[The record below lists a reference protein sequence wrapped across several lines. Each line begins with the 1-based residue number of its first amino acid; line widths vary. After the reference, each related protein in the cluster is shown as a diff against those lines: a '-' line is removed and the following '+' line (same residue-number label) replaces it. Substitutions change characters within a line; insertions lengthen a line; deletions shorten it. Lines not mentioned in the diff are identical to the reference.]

1 MNANRLLAAIAGFIA
16 LGFIL
21 SSSIFVVDQ
30 RNFAVVFAFGQIVR
44 VIEQPGLQF
53 KYPAPF
59 ESVRFFDRR
68 ILTIDNPEA
77 ERFITVKYPA
87 PFESVRFFD
96 RRILTIDNPE
106 AERFITAEKKNLLV
120 DSYVKWR
127 IVDPRKFFVSFKG
140 DERLAQDRLTQLI
153 RSALN
158 EEFTKRTVREIISD
172 QREQVMEGIRK
183 KVADDA
189 ADIGVEIVDVRLKRV
204 DLLAEISDSVY
215 RRMEAERKR
224 VANELRSM
232 GAAESDKI
240 RANAERQRDT
250 ILAEA
255 YREAQKIKGAGDA
268 KATALYAD
276 AFGRDPQFAQFYQSL
291 QAYRS
296 SFKDK
301 KDVMVVEPNGEF
313 FKFLNKKN

>member
-1 MNANRLLAAIAGFIA
+1 MNLNRLIASSIA
-16 LGFIL
+16 LVALVYVL
-21 SSSIFVVDQ
+21 SSSIFIVDQ
-30 RNFAVVFAFGQIVR
+30 RKFAVVFSFGQIVR
-44 VIEQPGLQF
+44 VIEHPGLQF

-59 ESVRFFDRR
+59 E
-68 ILTIDNPEA
+68 N
-77 ERFITVKYPA
+77 
-87 PFESVRFFD
+87 VRFFD

-127 IVDPRKFFVSFKG
+127 IVDPRKFFISFKG
-140 DERLAQDRLTQLI
+140 DERLAQDRLTQLV

-158 EEFTKRTVREIISD
+158 EEFTKRTVRELISD
-172 QREQVMEGIRK
+172 QREAVMQGIRK
-183 KVADDA
+183 KVADDSS
-189 ADIGVEIVDVRLKRV
+189 DIGVEIVDVRLKRV

-224 VANELRSM
+224 VANELRST

-255 YREAQKIKGAGDA
+255 YRDAQKIKGAGDA
-268 KATALYAD
+268 KATALYAE
-276 AFGRDPQFAQFYQSL
+276 AFSRDPQFAQFYQSL
-291 QAYRS
+291 EAYRR

-301 KDVMVVEPNGEF
+301 KDLVIVEPSGDF
-313 FKFLNKKN
+313 FKFLHKK

>member
-1 MNANRLLAAIAGFIA
+1 MNANRLIAAGIGFIA
-16 LGFIL
+16 LIYVL

-30 RNFAVVFAFGQIVR
+30 RKFAVVFSFGQIVR
-44 VIEQPGLQF
+44 VIEKPGIQ
-53 KYPAPF
+53 
-59 ESVRFFDRR
+59 
-68 ILTIDNPEA
+68 I
-77 ERFITVKYPA
+77 KYPA

-127 IVDPRKFFVSFKG
+127 IVDPRKFFISFKG
-140 DERLAQDRLTQLI
+140 DERLAQDRLTQLV

-158 EEFTKRTVREIISD
+158 EEFTKRTVRELISD
-172 QREQVMEGIRK
+172 QREEVMQGIRK

-189 ADIGVEIVDVRLKRV
+189 SDIGVEIVDVRLKRV

-255 YREAQKIKGAGDA
+255 YRDAQKITGAGDA
-268 KATALYAD
+268 KATALYAE

-291 QAYRS
+291 EAYRS

-301 KDVMVVEPNGEF
+301 KDIMVVEPNGEF
-313 FKFLNKKN
+313 FKFLHNK

>member
-1 MNANRLLAAIAGFIA
+1 MNFNRLIAGAIAFIA
-16 LGFIL
+16 LMYVL

-30 RNFAVVFAFGQIVR
+30 RKFAVVFSFGQIVR
-44 VIEQPGLQF
+44 VIEKPGLQ
-53 KYPAPF
+53 
-59 ESVRFFDRR
+59 
-68 ILTIDNPEA
+68 I
-77 ERFITVKYPA
+77 KYPA

-127 IVDPRKFFVSFKG
+127 IVDPRKFFISFKG
-140 DERLAQDRLTQLI
+140 DERLAQDRLTQLV

-158 EEFTKRTVREIISD
+158 EEFTKRTVRELISD
-172 QREQVMEGIRK
+172 QREQVMQGIRK

-189 ADIGVEIVDVRLKRV
+189 SDIGVEIVDVRLKRV

-255 YREAQKIKGAGDA
+255 YRDAQKIKGAGDA
-268 KATALYAD
+268 KATALYAE

-291 QAYRS
+291 EAYRS

-301 KDVMVVEPNGEF
+301 KDVMVVEPTGEF
-313 FKFLNKKN
+313 FKFLHKK

>member
-1 MNANRLLAAIAGFIA
+1 MNANRLIAAGIGFVA
-16 LGFIL
+16 LIYIL

-30 RNFAVVFAFGQIVR
+30 RKFAVVFAFGSIVR
-44 VIEQPGLQF
+44 VIENPGIQ
-53 KYPAPF
+53 
-59 ESVRFFDRR
+59 
-68 ILTIDNPEA
+68 
-77 ERFITVKYPA
+77 VKLPA

-127 IVDPRKFFVSFKG
+127 IVDPRKFFISFKG
-140 DERLAQDRLTQLI
+140 DERLAQDRLTQLV

-158 EEFTKRTVREIISD
+158 EEFTKRTVRELISD
-172 QREQVMEGIRK
+172 QREEVMQGIRK

-189 ADIGVEIVDVRLKRV
+189 SDIGVEIVDVRLKRV

-255 YREAQKIKGAGDA
+255 YRDAQKIKGAGDA
-268 KATALYAD
+268 KATALYAE

-291 QAYRS
+291 EAYRG

-301 KDVMVVEPNGEF
+301 KDVMVVEPTSDF
-313 FKFLNKKN
+313 FKFLHKK

>member
-1 MNANRLLAAIAGFIA
+1 MNANRLIAAAIAFIA
-16 LGFIL
+16 LIYVL
-21 SSSIFVVDQ
+21 SSSIFIVDQ
-30 RNFAVVFAFGQIVR
+30 RKFAVVFSFGQIVR
-44 VIEQPGLQF
+44 VIEKPGLQ
-53 KYPAPF
+53 
-59 ESVRFFDRR
+59 
-68 ILTIDNPEA
+68 I
-77 ERFITVKYPA
+77 KYPA

-127 IVDPRKFFVSFKG
+127 IVDPRKFFISFKG
-140 DERLAQDRLTQLI
+140 DERLAQDRLTQLV

-158 EEFTKRTVREIISD
+158 EEFTKRTVRELISD
-172 QREQVMEGIRK
+172 QREQVMQGIRK

-189 ADIGVEIVDVRLKRV
+189 SDIGVEIVDVRLKRV

-255 YREAQKIKGAGDA
+255 YRDAQKIKGAGDA
-268 KATALYAD
+268 KATALYAE

-291 QAYRS
+291 EAYRS

-313 FKFLNKKN
+313 FKFLHKK

>member
-1 MNANRLLAAIAGFIA
+1 MNANRLIAAAIGFVAIIY
-16 LGFIL
+16 LL

-30 RNFAVVFAFGQIVR
+30 RKFAVVFSFGQIVR
-44 VIEQPGLQF
+44 VIENPGIQ
-53 KYPAPF
+53 
-59 ESVRFFDRR
+59 
-68 ILTIDNPEA
+68 
-77 ERFITVKYPA
+77 VKLPA

-127 IVDPRKFFVSFKG
+127 IVDPRKFFISFKG
-140 DERLAQDRLTQLI
+140 DERLAQDRLTQLV

-158 EEFTKRTVREIISD
+158 EEFTKRTVRELISD
-172 QREQVMEGIRK
+172 QREEVMQGIRK

-189 ADIGVEIVDVRLKRV
+189 SDIGVEIVDVRLKRV

-255 YREAQKIKGAGDA
+255 YRDAQKIKGSGDA
-268 KATALYAD
+268 KATALYAE

-291 QAYRS
+291 EAYRS

-301 KDVMVVEPNGEF
+301 KDIMVVEPNGEF
-313 FKFLNKKN
+313 FKFLHKK

>member
-1 MNANRLLAAIAGFIA
+1 MNANRLLAAIAGLIGLFYV
-16 LGFIL
+16 LT
-21 SSSIFVVDQ
+21 SSIFVVDQ
-30 RNFAVVFAFGQIVR
+30 RNFAVVFSFGQIVR
-44 VIEQPGLQF
+44 VIEQPGLQVKF
-53 KYPAPF
+53 PAPF
-59 ESVRFFDRR
+59 ENVRFFDRR
-68 ILTIDNPEA
+68 ILTIDTPEA
-77 ERFITVKYPA
+77 ERFIT
-87 PFESVRFFD
+87 S
-96 RRILTIDNPE
+96 
-106 AERFITAEKKNLLV
+106 EKKNLLV

-140 DERLAQDRLTQLI
+140 DERLAQDRLTQLV

-172 QREQVMEGIRK
+172 QREQVMQGIRT

-189 ADIGVEIVDVRLKRV
+189 SDIGVEIVDVRLKRV

-224 VANELRSM
+224 VANELRST

-255 YREAQKIKGAGDA
+255 YREAQKIKGSGDA

-301 KDVMVVEPNGEF
+301 RDVIVVEPNGEF
-313 FKFLNKKN
+313 FKFMNKKN

>member
-1 MNANRLLAAIAGFIA
+1 MNANRLIAGAIAFIA
-16 LGFIL
+16 LIYVL
-21 SSSIFVVDQ
+21 SSSIFIVDQ
-30 RNFAVVFAFGQIVR
+30 RKFAVVFSFGQIVR
-44 VIEQPGLQF
+44 VIEKPGLQ
-53 KYPAPF
+53 
-59 ESVRFFDRR
+59 
-68 ILTIDNPEA
+68 I
-77 ERFITVKYPA
+77 KYPA

-127 IVDPRKFFVSFKG
+127 IVDPRKFFISFKG
-140 DERLAQDRLTQLI
+140 DERLAEDRLTQLV

-158 EEFTKRTVREIISD
+158 EEFTKRTVRELISD
-172 QREQVMEGIRK
+172 QREQVMQGIRT

-189 ADIGVEIVDVRLKRV
+189 SDIGVEIVDVRLKRV

-240 RANAERQRDT
+240 RANAERQRVT

-255 YREAQKIKGAGDA
+255 YRDAQKIKGAGDA
-268 KATALYAD
+268 KATALYAE
-276 AFGRDPQFAQFYQSL
+276 AFGRDPAFAQFYQSL
-291 QAYRS
+291 EAYRN

-313 FKFLNKKN
+313 FKFLHKK

>member
-1 MNANRLLAAIAGFIA
+1 MNANRLLAAIAGLIGLFYIVT
-16 LGFIL
+16 
-21 SSSIFVVDQ
+21 SSIFVVDQ
-30 RNFAVVFAFGQIVR
+30 RNFAVVFSFGQIVR
-44 VIEQPGLQF
+44 VIEQPGLQA
-53 KYPAPF
+53 KLPAPF
-59 ESVRFFDRR
+59 ENVRFFDRR
-68 ILTIDNPEA
+68 ILTIDTPEA
-77 ERFITVKYPA
+77 ERFIT
-87 PFESVRFFD
+87 S
-96 RRILTIDNPE
+96 
-106 AERFITAEKKNLLV
+106 EKKNLLV

-140 DERLAQDRLTQLI
+140 DERLAQDRLTQLV

-172 QREQVMEGIRK
+172 QREQVMQGIRK

-189 ADIGVEIVDVRLKRV
+189 SDIGVEIVDVRLKRV

-224 VANELRSM
+224 VANELRST

-255 YREAQKIKGAGDA
+255 YREAQKIKGSGDA
-268 KATALYAD
+268 KATSLYAD

-301 KDVMVVEPNGEF
+301 RDVIVLEPNSEF
-313 FKFLNKKN
+313 FKFMNKKN

>member
-1 MNANRLLAAIAGFIA
+1 MNTNRLIAAGIAFIA
-16 LGFIL
+16 LIYVL
-21 SSSIFVVDQ
+21 SSSIFIVDQ
-30 RNFAVVFAFGQIVR
+30 RKFAVVFSFGQIVR
-44 VIEQPGLQF
+44 VIEQPGLQ
-53 KYPAPF
+53 
-59 ESVRFFDRR
+59 
-68 ILTIDNPEA
+68 I
-77 ERFITVKYPA
+77 KYPA

-127 IVDPRKFFVSFKG
+127 IVDPRKFFISFKG
-140 DERLAQDRLTQLI
+140 DERLAQDRLTQLV

-158 EEFTKRTVREIISD
+158 EEFTKRTVRELISD
-172 QREQVMEGIRK
+172 QREEVMQGIRK
-183 KVADDA
+183 KVAVDA
-189 ADIGVEIVDVRLKRV
+189 SDIGVEIVDVRLKRV

-224 VANELRSM
+224 VANELRST

-255 YREAQKIKGAGDA
+255 YRDAQKIKGAGDA
-268 KATALYAD
+268 KATAVYAE
-276 AFGRDPQFAQFYQSL
+276 AFGRDPSFAQFYQNL
-291 QAYRS
+291 EAYRN

-301 KDVMVVEPNGEF
+301 KDLMVIEPNGEF
-313 FKFLNKKN
+313 FKNLHKK

>member
-1 MNANRLLAAIAGFIA
+1 MNANRLLAGAAGLVA
-16 LGFIL
+16 LIFVL
-21 SSSIFVVDQ
+21 SSSIFVLDQ

-44 VIEQPGLQF
+44 VIEQPGLQI

-59 ESVRFFDRR
+59 ENVRFFDRR
-68 ILTIDNPEA
+68 ILTIDTPEA
-77 ERFITVKYPA
+77 ERFIT
-87 PFESVRFFD
+87 S
-96 RRILTIDNPE
+96 
-106 AERFITAEKKNLLV
+106 EKKNLLV
-120 DSYVKWR
+120 DSFVKWR

-140 DERLAQDRLTQLI
+140 DERLAQDRLTQLV

-172 QREQVMEGIRK
+172 QREEVMQGIRK
-183 KVADDA
+183 KVAMDA
-189 ADIGVEIVDVRLKRV
+189 SEIGVEIVDVRLKRI

-224 VANELRSM
+224 VANELRST

-255 YREAQKIKGAGDA
+255 YRDAQKIKGSGDA
-268 KATALYAD
+268 KATALYAE
-276 AFGRDPQFAQFYQSL
+276 AFGRDAQFAQFYQSL

-301 KDVMVVEPNGEF
+301 RDVMVVEPSSEF
-313 FKFLNKKN
+313 FKFMNKKNW

>member
-1 MNANRLLAAIAGFIA
+1 MNANRLIAAGIGFVA
-16 LGFIL
+16 LIYVL

-30 RNFAVVFAFGQIVR
+30 RKYAVVFSFGQIVR
-44 VIEQPGLQF
+44 VIENPGIQ
-53 KYPAPF
+53 
-59 ESVRFFDRR
+59 
-68 ILTIDNPEA
+68 
-77 ERFITVKYPA
+77 VKLPA

-127 IVDPRKFFVSFKG
+127 IVDPRKFFISFKG
-140 DERLAQDRLTQLI
+140 DERLAQDRLTQLV

-158 EEFTKRTVREIISD
+158 EEFTKRTVRELISD
-172 QREQVMEGIRK
+172 QREEVMQGIRK

-189 ADIGVEIVDVRLKRV
+189 SDIGVEIVDVRLKRV

-255 YREAQKIKGAGDA
+255 YRDAQKIKGAGDA
-268 KATALYAD
+268 KATALYAE

-291 QAYRS
+291 EAYRS

-301 KDVMVVEPNGEF
+301 KDVMVVEPTGEF
-313 FKFLNKKN
+313 FKFLHKK

>member
-1 MNANRLLAAIAGFIA
+1 MNANRLIAAGIGFIA
-16 LGFIL
+16 LIYVL
-21 SSSIFVVDQ
+21 SSSVFVVDQ
-30 RNFAVVFAFGQIVR
+30 RKFAVVFSFGQIVR
-44 VIEQPGLQF
+44 VIEQPGIQ
-53 KYPAPF
+53 
-59 ESVRFFDRR
+59 
-68 ILTIDNPEA
+68 
-77 ERFITVKYPA
+77 VKLPA

-127 IVDPRKFFVSFKG
+127 IVDPRKFFISFKG
-140 DERLAQDRLTQLI
+140 DERLAQDRLTQLV

-158 EEFTKRTVREIISD
+158 EEFTKRTVRELISD
-172 QREQVMEGIRK
+172 QREEVMQGIRK

-189 ADIGVEIVDVRLKRV
+189 SDIGVEIVDVRLKRV

-255 YREAQKIKGAGDA
+255 YRDAQKIKGAGDA
-268 KATALYAD
+268 KATALYAE

-291 QAYRS
+291 EAYRS

-301 KDVMVVEPNGEF
+301 KDIMVVEPNGEF
-313 FKFLNKKN
+313 FKFLHKK

>member
-1 MNANRLLAAIAGFIA
+1 MNANRLLAGAAGLVA
-16 LGFIL
+16 LIFVL
-21 SSSIFVVDQ
+21 SSSIFVLDQ

-44 VIEQPGLQF
+44 IIEQPGLQF

-59 ESVRFFDRR
+59 ENIRFFDRR
-68 ILTIDNPEA
+68 ILTIDTPEA
-77 ERFITVKYPA
+77 ERFIT
-87 PFESVRFFD
+87 S
-96 RRILTIDNPE
+96 
-106 AERFITAEKKNLLV
+106 EKKNLLV

-140 DERLAQDRLTQLI
+140 DERLAQDRLTQLV

-172 QREQVMEGIRK
+172 QREEVMQGIRK
-183 KVADDA
+183 KVATDA
-189 ADIGVEIVDVRLKRV
+189 SEIGVEIVDVRLKRI

-224 VANELRSM
+224 VANELRST

-250 ILAEA
+250 ILAQA
-255 YREAQKIKGAGDA
+255 YRDAQKIKGSGDA
-268 KATALYAD
+268 RATALYAE

-291 QAYRS
+291 VAYRS

-301 KDVMVVEPNGEF
+301 KDVMVVEPNSEF
-313 FKFLNKKN
+313 FKFMQKKNW

>member
-1 MNANRLLAAIAGFIA
+1 MNANRLIAAGIGFIA
-16 LGFIL
+16 LIYVL

-30 RNFAVVFAFGQIVR
+30 RKFAVVFSFGQIVR
-44 VIEQPGLQF
+44 VIENPGIQ
-53 KYPAPF
+53 
-59 ESVRFFDRR
+59 
-68 ILTIDNPEA
+68 
-77 ERFITVKYPA
+77 VKMPA

-127 IVDPRKFFVSFKG
+127 IVDPRKFFISFKG
-140 DERLAQDRLTQLI
+140 DERLAQDRLTQLV

-158 EEFTKRTVREIISD
+158 EEFTKRTVRELISD
-172 QREQVMEGIRK
+172 QREEVMQGIRK

-224 VANELRSM
+224 VANELRST

-255 YREAQKIKGAGDA
+255 YRDAQKIKGAGDA
-268 KATALYAD
+268 KATALYAE

-291 QAYRS
+291 EAYRS

-313 FKFLNKKN
+313 FKFLHKK

>member
-1 MNANRLLAAIAGFIA
+1 MNANRLLAAIAGLIGLFYV
-16 LGFIL
+16 LT
-21 SSSIFVVDQ
+21 SSIFVVDQ
-30 RNFAVVFAFGQIVR
+30 RNYAVVFSFGQIVR
-44 VIEQPGLQF
+44 VIEQPGLQA
-53 KYPAPF
+53 KLPAPF
-59 ESVRFFDRR
+59 ENVRFFDRR
-68 ILTIDNPEA
+68 ILTIDTPEA
-77 ERFITVKYPA
+77 ERFIT
-87 PFESVRFFD
+87 S
-96 RRILTIDNPE
+96 
-106 AERFITAEKKNLLV
+106 EKKNLLV

-140 DERLAQDRLTQLI
+140 DERLAQDRLTQLV

-172 QREQVMEGIRK
+172 QREQVMQGIRK

-189 ADIGVEIVDVRLKRV
+189 SDIGVEIVDVRLKRV

-224 VANELRSM
+224 VANELRST

-255 YREAQKIKGAGDA
+255 YREAQKIKGSGDA

-301 KDVMVVEPNGEF
+301 RDVMVVEPNGEF
-313 FKFLNKKN
+313 FKFMNKKN

>member
-1 MNANRLLAAIAGFIA
+1 MSLNRLIAGLFA
-16 LGFIL
+16 LIVLAYVL
-21 SSSIFVVDQ
+21 SSSIFIVDQ
-30 RNFAVVFAFGQIVR
+30 RKYAVVFSFGQIVR
-44 VIEQPGLQF
+44 VIEKPGLQ
-53 KYPAPF
+53 
-59 ESVRFFDRR
+59 
-68 ILTIDNPEA
+68 
-77 ERFITVKYPA
+77 VKYPA
-87 PFESVRFFD
+87 PFENVRFFD

-127 IVDPRKFFVSFKG
+127 IVDPRKFFISFKG
-140 DERLAQDRLTQLI
+140 DERLAEDRLTQLV

-158 EEFTKRTVREIISD
+158 EEFTKRTVRELISD
-172 QREQVMEGIRK
+172 QREQVMQGIRK

-189 ADIGVEIVDVRLKRV
+189 SDIGVEIVDVRLKRV

-224 VANELRSM
+224 VANELRST

-255 YREAQKIKGAGDA
+255 YRDAQKIKGAGDA
-268 KATALYAD
+268 RATALYAE
-276 AFGRDPQFAQFYQSL
+276 AFGRDAQFAQFYQSL
-291 QAYRS
+291 EAYRS

-301 KDVMVVEPNGEF
+301 KDIVVVEPNGEF
-313 FKFLNKKN
+313 FKFLHKK

>member
-1 MNANRLLAAIAGFIA
+1 MNANRLIAAAIAFIA
-16 LGFIL
+16 LIYVL

-30 RNFAVVFAFGQIVR
+30 RKFAVVFSFGQIVR
-44 VIEQPGLQF
+44 VIEQPGIQ
-53 KYPAPF
+53 
-59 ESVRFFDRR
+59 
-68 ILTIDNPEA
+68 
-77 ERFITVKYPA
+77 VKYPA

-127 IVDPRKFFVSFKG
+127 IVDPRKFFISFKG
-140 DERLAQDRLTQLI
+140 DERLAQDRLTQLV

-158 EEFTKRTVREIISD
+158 EEFTKRTVRELISD
-172 QREQVMEGIRK
+172 QREEVMQGIRK
-183 KVADDA
+183 KVAVDA
-189 ADIGVEIVDVRLKRV
+189 SDIGVEIVDVRLKRV

-224 VANELRSM
+224 VANELRST

-255 YREAQKIKGAGDA
+255 YRDAQKIKGAGDA
-268 KATALYAD
+268 KATAIYAE
-276 AFGRDPQFAQFYQSL
+276 AFGRDPSFAQFYQNL
-291 QAYRS
+291 EAYRN

-301 KDVMVVEPNGEF
+301 KDLMVIEPNGEF
-313 FKFLNKKN
+313 FKNLHKK

>member
-1 MNANRLLAAIAGFIA
+1 MNANRLIAAVIGFIA
-16 LGFIL
+16 LIYIL
-21 SSSIFVVDQ
+21 SSSIFIVDQ
-30 RNFAVVFAFGQIVR
+30 RKFAVVFSFGQIVR
-44 VIEQPGLQF
+44 VIEEPGLRI
-53 KYPAPF
+53 KLPAPF
-59 ESVRFFDRR
+59 ESV
-68 ILTIDNPEA
+68 
-77 ERFITVKYPA
+77 
-87 PFESVRFFD
+87 SFFD

-127 IVDPRKFFVSFKG
+127 IVDPRKFFISFKG
-140 DERLAQDRLTQLI
+140 DERLAQDRLTQLV

-158 EEFTKRTVREIISD
+158 EEFTKRTVRELISD
-172 QREQVMEGIRK
+172 QREEVMQGIRK

-255 YREAQKIKGAGDA
+255 YRDAQKIKGAGDA
-268 KATALYAD
+268 KATALYAE

-291 QAYRS
+291 EAYRS

-301 KDVMVVEPNGEF
+301 KDIMVVEPNGEF
-313 FKFLNKKN
+313 FKFLHKK

>member
-1 MNANRLLAAIAGFIA
+1 MSLNRLIAGLFA
-16 LGFIL
+16 LIVLAYVL
-21 SSSIFVVDQ
+21 SSSIFIVDQ
-30 RNFAVVFAFGQIVR
+30 RKFAVVFSFGQIVR
-44 VIEQPGLQF
+44 VIEKPGLQ
-53 KYPAPF
+53 
-59 ESVRFFDRR
+59 
-68 ILTIDNPEA
+68 
-77 ERFITVKYPA
+77 VKYPA
-87 PFESVRFFD
+87 PFENVRFFD

-127 IVDPRKFFVSFKG
+127 IVDPRKFFISFKG
-140 DERLAQDRLTQLI
+140 DERLAEDRLTQLV

-158 EEFTKRTVREIISD
+158 EEFTKRTVRELISD
-172 QREQVMEGIRK
+172 QREQVMQGIRK

-189 ADIGVEIVDVRLKRV
+189 SDIGVEIVDVRLKRV

-224 VANELRSM
+224 VANELRST

-255 YREAQKIKGAGDA
+255 YRDAQKIKGAGDA
-268 KATALYAD
+268 RATALYAE
-276 AFGRDPQFAQFYQSL
+276 AFGRDAQFAQFYQSL
-291 QAYRS
+291 EAYRS

-301 KDVMVVEPNGEF
+301 KDIVVVEPNGEF
-313 FKFLNKKN
+313 FKFLHKK

>member
-1 MNANRLLAAIAGFIA
+1 MSANRLIAAGIAFVA
-16 LGFIL
+16 LIYVL
-21 SSSIFVVDQ
+21 SSSIFIVDQ
-30 RNFAVVFAFGQIVR
+30 RKFAVVFSFGQIVR
-44 VIEQPGLQF
+44 VIETPGLRV
-53 KYPAPF
+53 KLPSPF
-59 ESVRFFDRR
+59 E
-68 ILTIDNPEA
+68 N
-77 ERFITVKYPA
+77 
-87 PFESVRFFD
+87 VRFFD

-127 IVDPRKFFVSFKG
+127 IVDPRKFFISFKG
-140 DERLAQDRLTQLI
+140 DERLAQDRLTQLV

-158 EEFTKRTVREIISD
+158 EEFTKRTVRELISD
-172 QREQVMEGIRK
+172 QREEVMQGIRK

-224 VANELRSM
+224 VANELRST

-255 YREAQKIKGAGDA
+255 YRDAQKIKGAGDA
-268 KATALYAD
+268 KATALYAE

-291 QAYRS
+291 EAYRS

-301 KDVMVVEPNGEF
+301 KDIMVVEPNGEF
-313 FKFLNKKN
+313 FKFLHKK

>member
-1 MNANRLLAAIAGFIA
+1 MNANRLLAGIAGLIA
-16 LGFIL
+16 LAYVL
-21 SSSIFVVDQ
+21 ASSIFIVDQ

-44 VIEQPGLQF
+44 VIEQPGLQM
-53 KYPAPF
+53 
-59 ESVRFFDRR
+59 
-68 ILTIDNPEA
+68 
-77 ERFITVKYPA
+77 KYPA

-127 IVDPRKFFVSFKG
+127 IVDPRKFFISFKG
-140 DERLAQDRLTQLI
+140 DERLAQDRLTQLV

-158 EEFTKRTVREIISD
+158 EEFTKRTVRELISD
-172 QREQVMEGIRK
+172 QREEVMQGIRK

-189 ADIGVEIVDVRLKRV
+189 SDIGVEIVDVRLKRV

-255 YREAQKIKGAGDA
+255 YRDAQKIKGAGDA
-268 KATALYAD
+268 KATSLYAE

-291 QAYRS
+291 EAYRN

-301 KDVMVVEPNGEF
+301 KDVMVVEPSGEF
-313 FKFLNKKN
+313 FKFLHKK

>member
-1 MNANRLLAAIAGFIA
+1 MNMNRLIAAAIAFIA
-16 LGFIL
+16 LMYVL

-30 RNFAVVFAFGQIVR
+30 RKFAVVFSFGQIVR
-44 VIEQPGLQF
+44 VIEKPGLQ
-53 KYPAPF
+53 
-59 ESVRFFDRR
+59 
-68 ILTIDNPEA
+68 
-77 ERFITVKYPA
+77 VKYPA

-127 IVDPRKFFVSFKG
+127 IVDPRKFFISFKG
-140 DERLAQDRLTQLI
+140 DERLAQDRLTQLV

-158 EEFTKRTVREIISD
+158 EEFTKRTVRELISD
-172 QREQVMEGIRK
+172 QREQVMQGIRK

-250 ILAEA
+250 VLAEA
-255 YREAQKIKGAGDA
+255 YRDAQKIKGAGDA
-268 KATALYAD
+268 KATALYAE
-276 AFGRDPQFAQFYQSL
+276 AFGRDAQFAQFYQSL
-291 QAYRS
+291 EAYRS

-313 FKFLNKKN
+313 FKFLHKK

>member
-1 MNANRLLAAIAGFIA
+1 MNANRLIAAGIGFIA
-16 LGFIL
+16 LIYVL
-21 SSSIFVVDQ
+21 SSSVFVVDQ
-30 RNFAVVFAFGQIVR
+30 RKFAVVFSFGQIVR
-44 VIEQPGLQF
+44 VIEKPGIQ
-53 KYPAPF
+53 
-59 ESVRFFDRR
+59 
-68 ILTIDNPEA
+68 I
-77 ERFITVKYPA
+77 KYPA

-127 IVDPRKFFVSFKG
+127 IVDPRKFFISFKG
-140 DERLAQDRLTQLI
+140 DERLAEDRLTQLV

-158 EEFTKRTVREIISD
+158 EEFTKRTVRELISD
-172 QREQVMEGIRK
+172 QREEVMQGIRK

-189 ADIGVEIVDVRLKRV
+189 SDIGVEIVDVRLKRV

-224 VANELRSM
+224 VANELRST

-255 YREAQKIKGAGDA
+255 YRDAQKIKGAGDA
-268 KATALYAD
+268 KATALYAE

-291 QAYRS
+291 EAYRS

-301 KDVMVVEPNGEF
+301 KDIMVVEPNGEF
-313 FKFLNKKN
+313 FKFLHKK